1 MEVPVYLGDHL
12 ETIINTDHPLLDTKE
27 RQKSLKEIMN
37 RLNERSLKL
46 QEQALLDRLEQVDWK
61 NISALEDSLD
71 QSTLINKNLKE
82 LFLDKNN

>member
-1 MEVPVYLGDHL
+1 
-12 ETIINTDHPLLDTKE
+12 
-27 RQKSLKEIMN
+27 MN
-37 RLNERSLKL
+37 LLNERSLKL